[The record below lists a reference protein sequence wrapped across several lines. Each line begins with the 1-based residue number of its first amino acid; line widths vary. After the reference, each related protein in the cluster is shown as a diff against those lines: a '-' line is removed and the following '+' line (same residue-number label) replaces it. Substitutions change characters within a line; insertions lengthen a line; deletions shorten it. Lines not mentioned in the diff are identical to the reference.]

1 LRHIGLQSTTM
12 TPERWQR
19 VEELYYAAHAQPTA
33 ERAAFLAEACYGDER
48 LRREVELLLNESSQD
63 GFLAAPSPATA
74 TALITDLPPDMTG
87 HSIGPYHLD
96 ALLGAGGMG
105 EVYRSRDV
113 SLGRDVAIKVLPRA
127 FTSHPDRLARLERE
141 ARMLAALNHPNICA
155 IYGFE
160 QADGI
165 RFLVLELVEGE
176 TLAFRIAARGARSGG
191 AGLPLP
197 EALAI
202 ARQIAEALEI
212 AHDKG
217 IVHRDLKP
225 ANVKITPEGVVK
237 VLDFGLAK
245 AVSADGSSPEITQ
258 APAASQGEPHRG
270 AVIGTPAYMSP
281 EQARGL
287 AVDKRTDIWA
297 FGCVLYEMLTGRVAF
312 MGETSSDSIAKI
324 LEREPDWSAL
334 PAATPAPIRRLLVRC
349 LAKDAKQRLRDI
361 GDARIEIDAVEE
373 VLPGSV
379 AALAPA
385 PVRRSV
391 SFWLLAALALLAVIA
406 SWEGL
411 RPVPSENPLPSEGF
425 KLLTDWPGSEAYA
438 EISPDGKVVAFLADR
453 DGELDL
459 FAGLVAAGDFK
470 NLTEN
475 IEYLVNPVG
484 VLRSTGFFPDSA
496 RLWFGIVPRQKAEMP
511 WSGGSPRR
519 FLTDGDHTPAWSSDG
534 RLVYFNN
541 LPGDYLWTADS
552 TGRNARKL
560 EIEWPGTQP
569 YDTYHNH
576 NMVWS
581 PDDKWIY
588 LVHGT
593 VRDLNRQTVE
603 MDIWRVSPSG
613 GAPERLT
620 YLNAPLSFLAMLDQN
635 TLVFVAPDESGFGSW
650 LWSLDVRRLH
660 TSGHWWGAERVVPQ
674 RIPTGTQ
681 QYTSISASRNR
692 GPVVAT
698 QAHPTASLFSVPIRV
713 DRQATEAEVVPVR
726 VQTERALAP
735 RYARRTASPLLF
747 FLSAR
752 GSGDRVWRFEGT
764 AVEITKGAEGHLLE
778 TPAPAPDGKRV
789 AVVVKESGY
798 RRLAVMN
805 EHGQGSQILAGS
817 VDILG
822 TPDWSPDGKWIAAG
836 GRDAQGPGLFA
847 IPVDGGTPRRL
858 VSAVATDPVWS
869 PRGDFIVYSGFFSGG
884 TATTRAAGAP
894 LRAVRPDGTKY
905 DLPLVT
911 WPSGAREDLRVSP
924 DGYRF
929 LDQTRLV
936 YRPRPE
942 ALDFWLFDLV
952 TGEQR
957 QITHLGNKGMVRG
970 FDVTPDGKHL
980 VFDRIRQN
988 SNVVLI
994 DLPPK

>member
-1 LRHIGLQSTTM
+1 M

-19 VEELYYAAHAQPTA
+19 VEELYHAAHDEPADA
-33 ERAAFLAEACYGDER
+33 RAAFLAEACRGDEA
-48 LRREVELLLNESSQD
+48 LRREVELLLSQPSHD
-63 GFLAAPSPATA
+63 GFLAAPSLETA
-74 TALITDLPPDMTG
+74 SALIPDLPQDMTG
-87 HSIGPYHLD
+87 HSVGTYHLD
-96 ALLGAGGMG
+96 VLLGAGGMG
-105 EVYRSRDV
+105 EVYRSHDAR
-113 SLGRDVAIKVLPRA
+113 LGRDVAIKILPRA

-176 TLAFRIAARGARSGG
+176 TLAVRIAEGRARSASPGM
-191 AGLPLP
+191 PLP
-197 EALAI
+197 EAVTI
-202 ARQIAEALEI
+202 ARQIADALEI

-225 ANVKITPEGVVK
+225 ANVKITPDGIVK

-245 AVSADGSSPEITQ
+245 AVTADGSSPEITQ
-258 APAASQGEPHRG
+258 APTEAEGEPRRG

-287 AVDKRTDIWA
+287 TVDKRTDIWA

-312 MGETSSDSIAKI
+312 KGETISDSIARI

-334 PAATPAPIRRLLVRC
+334 PPATPSSVRRLLLRC
-349 LAKDAKQRLRDI
+349 LTKDPKKRLRDI
-361 GDARIEIDAVEE
+361 GDARIEIDAMDEL
-373 VLPGSV
+373 LPGST
-379 AALAPA
+379 AALASVA
-385 PVRRSV
+385 GRRGVR
-391 SFWLLAALALLAVIA
+391 FWVPWVALASLVLMVGAR
-406 SWEGL
+406 EGL
-411 RPVPSENPLPSEGF
+411 RPVSRENPLPSEGF
-425 KLLTDWPGSEAYA
+425 RPLTDWPGSEGYA

-459 FAGLVAAGDFK
+459 FAGLVATGDFK

-475 IEYLVNPVG
+475 IEPLSNPVA

-496 RLWFGIVPRQKAEMP
+496 RLWFGLGPRQKVEMP
-511 WSGGSPRR
+511 WSGGSPRP
-519 FLTDGDHTPAWSSDG
+519 FLMDGDHTPAWSSDG

-541 LPGDYLWTADS
+541 LPGDYLWTADGA
-552 TGRNARKL
+552 GRNARQL
-560 EIEWPGTQP
+560 EIEWPGSP
-569 YDTYHNH
+569 GKEAYEAYHNH

-593 VRDLNRQTVE
+593 TRDVSRPTVE
-603 MDIWRVSPSG
+603 MDIWRISPSG
-613 GAPERLT
+613 ASPERLT
-620 YLNAPLSFLAMLDQN
+620 YLNTQLSFLAMLDPE
-635 TLVFVAPDESGFGSW
+635 TLVFIAPDESGFGSW
-650 LWSLDVRRLH
+650 LWSLDIGTLRTTRRF
-660 TSGHWWGAERVVPQ
+660 WGAERAVPQ

-692 GPVVAT
+692 GPVVVTRAN
-698 QAHPTASLFSVPIRV
+698 PTASLFSVPIRV

-735 RYARRTASPLLF
+735 RYARRTVSPLLF

-752 GSGDRVWRFEGT
+752 GTGDRVWRFET
-764 AVEITKGAEGHLLE
+764 AAVEITKGAEGHLIE
-778 TPAPAPDGKRV
+778 RPAPAPDGKRV

-817 VDILG
+817 IDILG
-822 TPDWSPDGKWIAAG
+822 APDWSPDGKWLAAG
-836 GRDAQGPGLFA
+836 GRDKEGAGLFA

-858 VSAVATDPVWS
+858 VSAVANDPVWS
-869 PRGDFIVYSGFFSGG
+869 PDGDFIVYSGYFSGG
-884 TATTRAAGAP
+884 TATTRVAGAP
-894 LRAVRPDGTKY
+894 LRAVRSDGTKY

-911 WPSGAREDLRVSP
+911 WPSGSREDLRVAP

-929 LDQTRLV
+929 LDQTHLV

-942 ALDFWLFDLV
+942 MLDFWLFDLV

-957 QITHLGNKGMVRG
+957 QITRLGNKGSVRS
-970 FDVTPDGKHL
+970 FDVTPDGKQI

-988 SNVVLI
+988 SDVVLI
-994 DLPPK
+994 DLPRR